1 MDLRVS
7 DVIKRPKRGHG
18 WTGLAERFPKPCGPS
33 SNSKGRPNASGPTAP
48 TSGGAAM
55 QISDGGKGLTLVRAQ
70 NTPSFAPSALPRR
83 ASCGPSDPIAFGY
96 YAATVSHV
104 KESAPEGLLDLC
116 LSLRSGHLC
125 SKAKIRRTG
134 GIGRARHFQVEE
146 ASLCIIR
153 VASDTVCE

>member
-1 MDLRVS
+1 MPDLNPS
-7 DVIKRPKRGHG
+7 TPPKY
-18 WTGLAERFPKPCGPS
+18 TE
-33 SNSKGRPNASGPTAP
+33 
-48 TSGGAAM
+48 
-55 QISDGGKGLTLVRAQ
+55 
-70 NTPSFAPSALPRR
+70 FAPSALTRI
-83 ASCGPSDPIAFGY
+83 ATCGPSDPIAFGY

-146 ASLCIIR
+146 ASLCIVR
-153 VASDTVCE
+153 VACGIALG